1 MGMRV
6 ALVHDYLIQDGGAE
20 RVLGCLQGMF
30 PEAPTYTLL
39 HDPKHPQAQGKIIR
53 DSLLQKLP
61 LSRRYYQWY
70 MPLMPLAVEQLDFTG
85 YDLVISSSSSFAKG
99 IITAPETKHLCYLH
113 TPTRFLWQER
123 IGYLNDLRQPRVLR
137 AALLP
142 VLHRLRTWD
151 RLAAD
156 RPTHLVTNSQTS
168 RERIRRYYNRE
179 AKVIFPPVDVK
190 RIPISR
196 SPGSYWL
203 AAGRLVGY
211 KRFDLVV
218 KAFARLRL
226 PLKIFGTGPELRRLR
241 AMAGPETEFLGNVPE
256 QKKVE
261 LYQGAIGF
269 LYPQIEDFGI
279 TAVEAMAA
287 GRPVIAYGVG
297 GGAESV
303 LDGVTGEHIE
313 TQSWEN
319 IADAVIRFDAAKYD
333 PERIRARAEEFSE
346 DQFKEKMQGY
356 IESVIASAYPESARQ
371 SLCPA
376 GPGIAL
382 SPDSFRQRTD
392 AVR

>member
-1 MGMRV
+1 MGQKV

-20 RVLGCLQGMF
+20 RVLGCLQSMF
-30 PEAPTYTLL
+30 PDAPTYVLA
-39 HDPKHPQAQGKIIR
+39 HDPNHPQARGKLIR
-53 DSLLQKLP
+53 DSLLKNLP
-61 LSRRYYQWY
+61 FSRRYYQWY

-99 IITAPETKHLCYLH
+99 IITAPETKHVCYLH

-123 IGYLNDLRQPRVLR
+123 IGYLNDLRQPRILR

-142 VLHRLRTWD
+142 ILHRLRTWD
-151 RLAAD
+151 RLAAE

-168 RERIRRYYNRE
+168 RERIQRYYNRE
-179 AKVIFPPVDVK
+179 AEVIFPPVDVG
-190 RIPISR
+190 RIRLSR

-211 KRFDLVV
+211 KRFDLIV

-226 PLKIFGTGPELRRLR
+226 PLKIFGCGPEMRRLR
-241 AMAGPETEFLGNVPE
+241 SMAGPETEFLGNVSE
-256 QKKVE
+256 SKKVE
-261 LYQGAIGF
+261 LYQNAIGF
-269 LYPQIEDFGI
+269 LYPQVEDFGI

-287 GRPVIAYGVG
+287 GKPVIAYGVG

-303 LDGVTGEHIE
+303 INGVTGEHIE

-319 IADAVIRFDAAKYD
+319 IADAVIRFDATKYD

-346 DQFKEKMQGY
+346 DRFKEKMLRY
-356 IESVIASAYPESARQ
+356 LESVIASASPESARQ
-371 SLCPA
+371 SLPMDI
-376 GPGIAL
+376 PEIA
-382 SPDSFRQRTD
+382 SSSDSSQ
-392 AVR
+392 

>member
-1 MGMRV
+1 MGQRV

-20 RVLGCLQGMF
+20 RVLGCLQGMY
-30 PEAPTYTLL
+30 PDAPTYVLV
-39 HDPKHPQAQGKIIR
+39 HDPNHPQARGKLIH
-53 DSLLQKLP
+53 DSLLKNLP
-61 LSRRYYQWY
+61 FSRRFYQWY

-99 IITAPETKHLCYLH
+99 IITAPETKHVCYLH

-142 VLHRLRTWD
+142 ILHRLRTWD
-151 RLAAD
+151 RLAAE

-179 AKVIFPPVDVK
+179 AKVIFPPVDVG
-190 RIPISR
+190 RIQLSR

-211 KRFDLVV
+211 KRFDLIV

-226 PLKIFGTGPELRRLR
+226 PLKIFGCGPEMRRLR
-241 AMAGPETEFLGNVPE
+241 SMAGPETEFLGNVSE
-256 QKKVE
+256 SRKVE
-261 LYQGAIGF
+261 LYQNAIGF
-269 LYPQIEDFGI
+269 LYPQVEDFGI

-287 GRPVIAYGVG
+287 GKPVIAYGVG

-303 LDGVTGEHIE
+303 INGVTGEHIE

-319 IADAVIRFDAAKYD
+319 IADAVIRFDAGKYD
-333 PERIRARAEEFSE
+333 PAKIRARAEEFSE
-346 DQFKEKMQGY
+346 ETFKQKLTTY
-356 IESVIASAYPESARQ
+356 
-371 SLCPA
+371 
-376 GPGIAL
+376 L
-382 SPDSFRQRTD
+382 STTM
-392 AVR
+392 